1 MGRPIILHHM
11 APLLAALLV
20 KVAKNEVYIFLGWVT
35 KRSKLLD
42 TRMKVEV
49 VILKVH
55 SNDNLR

>member
-1 MGRPIILHHM
+1 M

-20 KVAKNEVYIFLGWVT
+20 KVAKNEEYIFVGWGT

-42 TRMKVEV
+42 TRMKVEL